1 VDDCGVVATTN
12 KVEFTVDHTFSPLGK
27 HSNVVGQCF
36 MEVYFQVDVDHQ
48 CKHVNLES
56 DLSLH
61 I

>member
-1 VDDCGVVATTN
+1 MDDCGVVATTN
-12 KVEFTVDHTFSPLGK
+12 KVEST
-27 HSNVVGQCF
+27 VGQCF

-48 CKHVNLES
+48 CKHVKLES